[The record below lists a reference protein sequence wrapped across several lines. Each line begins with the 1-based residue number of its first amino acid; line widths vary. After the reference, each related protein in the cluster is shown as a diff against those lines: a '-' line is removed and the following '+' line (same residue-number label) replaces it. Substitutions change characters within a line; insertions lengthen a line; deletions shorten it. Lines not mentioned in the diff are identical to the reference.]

1 MQFDFFLKDIVLKK
15 IKSSD
20 LILRLNL
27 NYTEFHNLDQVT
39 FSRWKN
45 GVTTPS
51 LMKQTLIALD
61 TNCLLEFFQCCDVP
75 KVPNNLELK
84 YEQYLKQFDNYYHR
98 LQTDILNTDC
108 YFFKGNIDKSARIHK
123 GYHDRLSTGREFNS
137 LRKKYP
143 SFDVELFYRSQEAL
157 GESSSFILY
166 SLKPNVILRVL
177 DLILFRESFDDVEY
191 DNSVFVSLSYFCCK
205 NDFEVMSGLFLNR
218 VLLSKKQPDKLIF
231 SVRGSEC
238 MCFFESL
245 GAKKLCLV
253 ESSKYIGNI
262 YLYSIEW
269 TVLIGS
275 SIVQKLIRN
284 SIRLF
289 LSNGMIDLD
298 DEIENIK
305 LSLC

>member
-1 MQFDFFLKDIVLKK
+1 
-15 IKSSD
+15 
-20 LILRLNL
+20 
-27 NYTEFHNLDQVT
+27 
-39 FSRWKN
+39 
-45 GVTTPS
+45 
-51 LMKQTLIALD
+51 
-61 TNCLLEFFQCCDVP
+61 
-75 KVPNNLELK
+75 
-84 YEQYLKQFDNYYHR
+84 
-98 LQTDILNTDC
+98 
-108 YFFKGNIDKSARIHK
+108 
-123 GYHDRLSTGREFNS
+123 
-137 LRKKYP
+137 
-143 SFDVELFYRSQEAL
+143 
-157 GESSSFILY
+157 
-166 SLKPNVILRVL
+166 
-177 DLILFRESFDDVEY
+177 
-191 DNSVFVSLSYFCCK
+191 
-205 NDFEVMSGLFLNR
+205 MSGLFLNR